1 MSNDIDFEAYLFVS
15 PQKIIISINEK
26 INFKTIYQKE
36 VLINIGLKEIDYKEV
51 DNFLNENIFLIEKKF
66 QKFVKKINIIIESKV
81 FFTVLVSI
89 KDKNYDETISQE
101 MLDHLLNE
109 AKSQCEETIY
119 GKKITHMIIDNYL
132 INNKNHQFLT
142 FGKKYNSFSLDL
154 RFICLSK
161 DIIKNFE
168 QTLSKYQISI
178 DQIVNAEYIKNFFE
192 YERTDIF
199 NMANKIIN
207 GCNENEVEIIN
218 KKYEKK
224 GVFERL
230 FDLFS

>member
-36 VLINIGLKEIDYKEV
+36 ILINIGLKEIDYKEV

-89 KDKNYDETISQE
+89 KDKNHDETISQKT
-101 MLDHLLNE
+101 LDHLLNE

-207 GCNENEVEIIN
+207 GCNENEVKIIN

>member
-36 VLINIGLKEIDYKEV
+36 ILINIGLKEIDYKEV

-207 GCNENEVEIIN
+207 GCNENEVKIIN

>member
-1 MSNDIDFEAYLFVS
+1 MSNDINFEAYLFVS

-36 VLINIGLKEIDYKEV
+36 ILIGVGLKDINYEKV
-51 DNFLNENIFLIEKKF
+51 DNFLNDNIFLIEKRF
-66 QKFVKKINIIIESKV
+66 QKFVKKISLIIELKA

-89 KDKNYDETISQE
+89 KDKNYDELISQKT
-101 MLDHLLNE
+101 LDHLLNE
-109 AKSQCEETIY
+109 AKSQCQETIY

-132 INNKNHQFLT
+132 INDKNHQFLT
-142 FGKKYNSFSLDL
+142 LDKKYNSLSLDL

-168 QTLSKYQISI
+168 QILSKYQISI
-178 DQIVNAEYIKNFFE
+178 DQIVNAEYIKKFFE
-192 YERTDIF
+192 YEKTDIF

-207 GCNENEVEIIN
+207 GCNENEVKIIS
-218 KKYEKK
+218 KKYQKK

-230 FDLFS
+230 FHLFS

>member
-36 VLINIGLKEIDYKEV
+36 VLINIGLKEIDYKKV

>member
-36 VLINIGLKEIDYKEV
+36 ILINIGLKEIDYKEV

-89 KDKNYDETISQE
+89 KDKNHDETISQKT
-101 MLDHLLNE
+101 LDHLLNE